1 MFVYIFVTTVKASV
15 KNFSDKI
22 WTFVTLCY
30 AVHYRCIFQE
40 QPGCKPIG
48 ENFLPIYKT
57 SYFILR
63 CKCKTRKI
71 WNIGKFFSYLITSI
85 IDLRGDQIKAPS
97 KLMPHDI
104 QDDRWRS
111 TMLLIIIEQNS
122 KKYHKHSI
130 FKLLWKYHFT
140 TSKAQKFKHLK
151 NTRQNR
157 MSISVK
163 IQMRLFGVIF
173 KHFDN
178 KEDA

>member
-1 MFVYIFVTTVKASV
+1 MLSTTDAFFKNNQDANQLARISYLFTNPHISSLDASAAQQN
-15 KNFSDKI
+15 KEDLK
-22 WTFVTLCY
+22 
-30 AVHYRCIFQE
+30 
-40 QPGCKPIG
+40 
-48 ENFLPIYKT
+48 
-57 SYFILR
+57 
-63 CKCKTRKI
+63 
-71 WNIGKFFSYLITSI
+71 NIGKFFSYLITSI

-140 TSKAQKFKHLK
+140 TSKAQRFKHLK
-151 NTRQNR
+151 NTRQSR
-157 MSISVK
+157 MSICVK